1 MKAITVLIY
10 RNYSKMFKNWN
21 LLVYIRKK
29 RYIKKNKKNN
39 FRYSKYNYAKM
50 SQSTARHS

>member
-21 LLVYIRKK
+21 LLVYRRKK
-29 RYIKKNKKNN
+29 RYIKKKIKIIISDTVN
-39 FRYSKYNYAKM
+39 
-50 SQSTARHS
+50 TITEPD

>member
-29 RYIKKNKKNN
+29 RYIKKIKKIISDTVNTIT
-39 FRYSKYNYAKM
+39 KPD
-50 SQSTARHS
+50 

>member
-21 LLVYIRKK
+21 LLVYRRKK
-29 RYIKKNKKNN
+29 RYIKNKIKKKISDTVN
-39 FRYSKYNYAKM
+39 
-50 SQSTARHS
+50 TITELD